1 HFDAIPTTE
10 LMNTKVCLCLLALV
24 ACVAA
29 QYAPPRPSYSA
40 PRDQPSRETYDYD
53 SVEVKYDSG
62 YEVKDQYSG
71 NDFNHQESRDGEQTQ
86 GSYSVQLPDGR
97 LQTVTYYVDG
107 DGGYVANV
115 EYQGEAQYPSEE
127 ESDERYSAPAP
138 ARYSAPAPT
147 PAPRKYS
154 PPRNTYNA

>member
-1 HFDAIPTTE
+1 PTTE
-10 LMNTKVCLCLLALV
+10 VMNTKVCLCLLALV

-29 QYAPPRPSYSA
+29 DKRPRNSYAPPRPTYSA

-53 SVEVKYDSG
+53 SVEAKYDSG
-62 YEVKDQYSG
+62 YEVKDEYTG

-107 DGGYVANV
+107 DNGYVANV
-115 EYQGEAQYPSEE
+115 EYQGEAQYPSSE
-127 ESDERYSAPAP
+127 ESGERYSAPAP
-138 ARYSAPAPT
+138 ARYSAPSP
-147 PAPRKYS
+147 PKNSYNAPRS
-154 PPRNTYNA
+154 G